1 MSDFQ
6 LPPKPRVMGKKNRV
20 AVVASRFNSAFTD
33 ALVEHT
39 LSEFIH
45 LHPDAFVDL
54 HYVPGAFEIPY
65 AVEHLARYSPPD
77 AIIALGVIIRGETP
91 HGDIV
96 ANSVTQM
103 LHQIS
108 VKHLVPIINE
118 VLLVNDKSQAKERTM
133 GDRLNRGREAARA
146 AATMFSTVEKLRKS
160 RQTRNN
166 KANTDGQETRR
177 A

>member
-6 LPPKPRVMGKKNRV
+6 LPPKPRVMGKKQRV

-39 LSEFIH
+39 LSEFIQ
-45 LHPDAFVDL
+45 LHPDAAIDL
-54 HYVPGAFEIPY
+54 HHVPGAFEIPY
-65 AVEHLARYSPPD
+65 AVEFLARHSTPD

-96 ANSVTQM
+96 AESVTQA
-103 LHQIS
+103 LQQIS
-108 VKHLVPIINE
+108 VRHLIPIIHE
-118 VLLVNDKSQAKERTM
+118 VLLVNDKDQAKERTM

-146 AATMFSTVEKLRKS
+146 ASTMFSTVEKLRK
-160 RQTRNN
+160 TRSVRATQ
-166 KANTDGQETRR
+166 KSTTDG
-177 A
+177 

>member
-1 MSDFQ
+1 
-6 LPPKPRVMGKKNRV
+6 MGKKTRV
-20 AVVASRFNSAFTD
+20 AVVVSRFNSAFTD

-45 LHPDAFVDL
+45 LYPDAVVDL
-54 HYVPGAFEIPY
+54 HYVPGAFEIPF
-65 AVEHLARYSPPD
+65 AVEYLARHTPPE
-77 AIIALGVIIRGETP
+77 AIIVLGVIIRGETP

-118 VLLVNDKSQAKERTM
+118 VLLVNDKAQAKERTM

-146 AATMFSTVEKLRKS
+146 AATIFSTVEKLRKA
-160 RQTRNN
+160 RQAKLSKT
-166 KANTDGQETRR
+166 KTDG
-177 A
+177 

>member
-6 LPPKPRVMGKKNRV
+6 LPPKPRVMGKKQRV

-39 LSEFIH
+39 LSELIH
-45 LHPDAFVDL
+45 LHPDAVVDL
-54 HYVPGAFEIPY
+54 HYVPGAFEIPFT
-65 AVEHLARYSPPD
+65 VEYISRFAQPD
-77 AIIALGVIIRGETP
+77 AIITLGVIIRGETA

-96 ANSVTQM
+96 AESVTQM

-108 VKHLVPIINE
+108 VRHLIPVINQ
-118 VLLVNDKSQAKERTM
+118 VLLVNDKAQAKERTM

-146 AATMFSTVEKLRKS
+146 ASLMFATVEKLRKLQPA
-160 RQTRNN
+160 RTTRTSSTN
-166 KANTDGQETRR
+166 G
-177 A
+177 

>member
-6 LPPKPRVMGKKNRV
+6 LPPKPRVMGKKQRV

-33 ALVEHT
+33 ALVEYT
-39 LSEFIH
+39 LSELIH
-45 LHPDAFVDL
+45 LHPDAVVDL

-65 AVEHLARYSPPD
+65 TVEFLARYSQPD
-77 AIIALGVIIRGETP
+77 AIIALGVIIRGETA

-96 ANSVTQM
+96 AESVTNI

-108 VKHLVPIINE
+108 VRHLIPVINQ
-118 VLLVNDKSQAKERTM
+118 VLLVNDKAQAKERTM

-146 AATMFSTVEKLRKS
+146 ASLMFATVEKLRKLVPAS
-160 RQTRNN
+160 RSTRTSSNN
-166 KANTDGQETRR
+166 G
-177 A
+177 

>member
-6 LPPKPRVMGKKNRV
+6 LPPKPRVMGKKSRV

-39 LSEFIH
+39 LSEFMH
-45 LHPDAFVDL
+45 LHPDAIVDL
-54 HYVPGAFEIPY
+54 HYVPGAFELPF
-65 AVEHLARYSPPD
+65 AVEYLARYAPPD
-77 AIIALGVIIRGETP
+77 AIIVLGVIIRGETP

-108 VKHLVPIINE
+108 VKHLIPIINE
-118 VLLVNDKSQAKERTM
+118 VLLVNDKNQAKERTM

-146 AATMFSTVEKLRKS
+146 AATIFSTVEKLRKA
-160 RQTRNN
+160 RQAKNSKSN
-166 KANTDGQETRR
+166 SDG
-177 A
+177 